1 MLGGLESPIM
11 QMKKI
16 LVPIDFSPAT
26 DDVINYAVFFAKQ
39 CNGELELFHV
49 SEVADVYAETP
60 LAYSDKEF
68 FERHAANLK
77 EEIEALLSSY
87 SAKIAKEG
95 VKSMMGY
102 VSGNP
107 FVEIIKKAKD
117 DAFDLIVIGS
127 HGRSGLEYVFMGS
140 VSEQV
145 VRNSPC
151 PVLIVKKRGFKFK
164 PLWHK

>member
-1 MLGGLESPIM
+1 M
-11 QMKKI
+11 QIKKI

-26 DDVINYAVFFAKQ
+26 DDVIEYALSIGKHF
-39 CNGELELFHV
+39 NGELNLFHV

-68 FERHAANLK
+68 FERHASNLK
-77 EEIEALLSSY
+77 EEIEALLSAY
-87 SAKIAKEG
+87 SDKAKKEG
-95 VKSMMGY
+95 VDSKMSF

-117 DAFDLIVIGS
+117 DACDLIVIGS

-151 PVLIVKKRGFKFK
+151 PVLVVKKRGFKFK
-164 PLWHK
+164 PLWHP